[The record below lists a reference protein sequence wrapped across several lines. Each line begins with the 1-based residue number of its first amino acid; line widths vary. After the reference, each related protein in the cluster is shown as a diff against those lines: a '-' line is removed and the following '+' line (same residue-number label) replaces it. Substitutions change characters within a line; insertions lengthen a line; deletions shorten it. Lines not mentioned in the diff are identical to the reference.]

1 VYLDFDACRSGGEAG
16 AATER
21 RRRGVEAERK
31 LDLLRSNDGVRW
43 DVSWRARRTP
53 RAKEIGLT
61 RRLGD
66 DERAEGSAS
75 GAYS

>member
-1 VYLDFDACRSGGEAG
+1 MWRSGGEAG

-21 RRRGVEAERK
+21 RRRGAEVEEK
-31 LDLLRSNDGVRW
+31 LELLRSNDGVRW
-43 DVSWRARRTP
+43 AVSWRALRTP
-53 RAKEIGLT
+53 RAKETCVT

-66 DERAEGSAS
+66 DEQAEGSAD